1 MKQCLLA
8 ILLVIICGCSCN
20 SNKGICPNS
29 FSDSKCDESRSYPY
43 WNEWTAGEL
52 ISIVDDSLAVVSAYK
67 YKTECDY
74 SEDIV
79 SSREG
84 LFLINYRAKQKPLRG
99 DTLKSEYRMYNSY
112 YKDRGLKILN
122 GYLFRDTS
130 ALVFDLKNN
139 KFGFWKI
146 GAKSIEFSAHDKYT
160 SSAGLEFATNAGH
173 WVNGN
178 IVFFSHSSMNI
189 LDVKNGQI
197 EKFQYNPRD
206 EWMPGHEW
214 MKNYSCSYLF
224 LSYIGDK
231 AVCVDNIYAARDGTI
246 ENYYTLLLVD
256 GIPVDTIKFSGNVS
270 GKKMFGNYFSAQ
282 GRIFKIDT
290 LNFKFD
296 NDFSL
301 WIDEKPLTFCKNGD
315 KNVDDCVSYSGQDL
329 INFKGDKP

>member
-43 WNEWTAGEL
+43 WTDWTAGGL

-74 SEDIV
+74 SEDIT

-99 DTLKSEYRMYNSY
+99 DTLELEYKMYNSY
-112 YKDRGLKILN
+112 YNDHGLRILN

-146 GAKSIEFSAHDKYT
+146 GAKSIEFSAHNKVT
-160 SSAGLEFATNAGH
+160 NLEFAENAGH
-173 WVNGN
+173 WANGT
-178 IVFFSHSSMNI
+178 IIFPDVYGMNI
-189 LDVKNGQI
+189 LDVENKQI
-197 EKFQYNPRD
+197 EKFRYNRY
-206 EWMPGHEW
+206 EWLPGYKW
-214 MKNYSCSYLF
+214 MQKYSCSSLF

-270 GKKMFGNYFSAQ
+270 GQKMFGNYFSAQ

-301 WIDEKPLTFCKNGD
+301 WIDEKPLTFCKNDD
-315 KNVDDCVSYSGQDL
+315 KNPDDCVSYSGQDL